1 MGVPNNGPRIIRFEI
16 ACTSAW
22 RTYRLHGVRIIL
34 RDRDSGVSQDLDWG
48 RHTPRLACH
57 HFNYIH
63 PAQLS
68 PSTTA
73 SCTPWLSS
81 NRQRDIFP
89 VILPL
94 HTSSSPTTTHRNI
107 LVYVFI
113 SGSTSLCIRIH
124 LSNLRNKS
132 RKHLSSLNLYCWDRK
147 QRGYE
152 ESGPLL
158 NTSFTYF
165 FLRSRCM

>member
-1 MGVPNNGPRIIRFEI
+1 MYHLTVSIYDITVKTLTKSMSTILHSTSFLSPLCNAIVTFTYPESFNEWQEKKYLKRALLHRRGELEYGGRFYIYNGDTMGVPNNGPRIIRFEI

-81 NRQRDIFP
+81 NR
-89 VILPL
+89 
-94 HTSSSPTTTHRNI
+94 
-107 LVYVFI
+107 
-113 SGSTSLCIRIH
+113 
-124 LSNLRNKS
+124 
-132 RKHLSSLNLYCWDRK
+132 
-147 QRGYE
+147 
-152 ESGPLL
+152 
-158 NTSFTYF
+158 
-165 FLRSRCM
+165 